1 MKTIVIDGAYMTDKT
16 VAYAYLV
23 RRLGFPS
30 YFGKNLD
37 ALYDQLT
44 DPCEQTQLIIYR
56 KKRMLE
62 SLGPYGQRLLDTIQ
76 DAVRVNGNLYYAED
90 ES

>member
-1 MKTIVIDGAYMTDKT
+1 MRTVVIDGAFMTEKA
-16 VAYAYLV
+16 VAYAYLM

-30 YFGKNLD
+30 YFGMNLD

-56 KKRMLE
+56 KKRLLE
-62 SLGPYGQRLLDTIQ
+62 SLGPYGQRILDTIQ
-76 DAVRVNGNLYYAED
+76 DAVRVNMNLSYAED
-90 ES
+90 DV